1 MFYKLPGDGALNNLP
16 PDQTV
21 YLAYDM
27 YFKEHSSYFHSKYY
41 PKRGDIYT
49 PDEDVTVA
57 TPQFNHISFRV
68 NYIKNIFNF
77 SIFFVRLGTLRKFID
92 FEIDSISA
100 TIIRTSYLSRP

>member
-27 YFKEHSSYFHSKYY
+27 YFKEHSEYYHSKYY
-41 PKRGDIYT
+41 PKHHDIYT
-49 PDEDVTVA
+49 QNEDVTVA

-68 NYIKNIFNF
+68 NYIKNICHL
-77 SIFFVRLGTLRKFID
+77 SFFDKYNLFLYVCELF
-92 FEIDSISA
+92 
-100 TIIRTSYLSRP
+100 

>member
-68 NYIKNIFNF
+68 NYIKNIFHF
-77 SIFFVRLGTLRKFID
+77 SIFGIS
-92 FEIDSISA
+92 EIRYF
-100 TIIRTSYLSRP
+100 TIVY